1 MEVNVNRHD
10 GYVVARTGGN
20 LDETARDPFRE
31 HLHPL
36 FATKGTTLIVDMS
49 DSPRINSAGIGNLVA
64 LVADANTNDSRV
76 ILCSLQP
83 YVSMVISVTK
93 LDRFFEIVAS
103 APEAIARSREPRQG
117 LGAAMTAG

>member
-1 MEVNVNRHD
+1 MEVNVDRHD

-36 FATKGTTLIVDMS
+36 FAVKGIRLIVDLS
-49 DSPRINSAGIGNLVA
+49 DSPRINSAGVGNLVA
-64 LVADANTNDSRV
+64 LAADANTNDSRM

-93 LDRFFEIVAS
+93 LDRFFEIAAS
-103 APEAIARSREPRQG
+103 VEEAISRSREPRQS
-117 LGAAMTAG
+117 LGAGK

>member
-1 MEVNVNRHD
+1 MDLKVFRHD
-10 GYVVARTGGN
+10 DYVVARLGGN

-36 FATKGTTLIVDMS
+36 FATKGTNLIVDLS
-49 DSPRINSAGIGNLVA
+49 DSPRVNSAGIGNLVA

-93 LDRFFEIVAS
+93 LDRFFEIA
-103 APEAIARSREPRQG
+103 ADLDEAIIWTREPHHRPTSD
-117 LGAAMTAG
+117 L

>member
-1 MEVNVNRHD
+1 MDLNVTRHD

-31 HLHPL
+31 QLHPL
-36 FATKGTTLIVDMS
+36 FATKGTRLVVNLS
-49 DSPRINSAGIGNLVA
+49 DSARINSAGIGNLVA

-76 ILCSLQP
+76 ILCGMQP

-93 LDRFFEIVAS
+93 LDKFFEIVPS
-103 APEAIARSREPRQG
+103 VEEAISRTREPRR
-117 LGAAMTAG
+117 GAGK

>member
-1 MEVNVNRHD
+1 MEVSVNRHD

-20 LDETARDPFRE
+20 MDETARDPFRE

-36 FATKGTTLIVDMS
+36 FAEKGTRLIVDLS
-49 DSPRINSAGIGNLVA
+49 DSTRINSAGIGNLVA

-76 ILCSLQP
+76 ILCGLQP

-93 LDRFFEIVAS
+93 LDRFFEIVANLD
-103 APEAIARSREPRQG
+103 EAIARTRESRQI
-117 LGAAMTAG
+117 AAN

>member
-1 MEVNVNRHD
+1 MDLNVSRHD
-10 GYVVARTGGN
+10 DYVVARLGGN
-20 LDETARDPFRE
+20 LDESARDPFRE

-36 FATKGTTLIVDMS
+36 FATKGTNLIVDLS

-76 ILCSLQP
+76 IVCNLQP

-93 LDRFFEIVAS
+93 LDKFFEIAAS
-103 APEAIARSREPRQG
+103 VDEAIASAREPRKR
-117 LGAAMTAG
+117 AAD

>member
-1 MEVNVNRHD
+1 MDLNVTRHD
-10 GYVVARTGGN
+10 NYVVARTGGN

-36 FATKGTTLIVDMS
+36 FATKGTRLIVDLS

-76 ILCSLQP
+76 TLCSLQP

-93 LDRFFEIVAS
+93 LDKFFEIA
-103 APEAIARSREPRQG
+103 ATLDEAITRAREPR
-117 LGAAMTAG
+117 

>member
-1 MEVNVNRHD
+1 MEVNVDRHD

-20 LDETARDPFRE
+20 LDETAREPFRE

-36 FATKGTTLIVDMS
+36 FATKGTRLIVDLS
-49 DSPRINSAGIGNLVA
+49 DSQRINSAGVGNLVA

-83 YVSMVISVTK
+83 YVSMVISVTR
-93 LDRFFEIVAS
+93 LDKFFEIA
-103 APEAIARSREPRQG
+103 ANAEEAAARSREPRRSP
-117 LGAAMTAG
+117 